1 MSDFFFIEDLKS
13 GGGGHA
19 SSTCGRHHK
28 FDKDKVWSVNRLLP
42 WVAIY
47 FFRSSM
53 LYNNKTKCQTSLS
66 SHRQSVR
73 SKSYIYEY
81 EQTLLK
87 TSSKHFCPP
96 PPKKKPNDNNEIKTT
111 GFCTLKTPPYCSH
124 SKHRSLI
131 KIFWWRCIKICVTF
145 CIYEHLQGS

>member
-1 MSDFFFIEDLKS
+1 MEGSCIECLWP
-13 GGGGHA
+13 
-19 SSTCGRHHK
+19 TYHK
-28 FDKDKVWSVNRLLP
+28 LVKDKVWSVNRLLP

-96 PPKKKPNDNNEIKTT
+96 PPKKNPNDNNEIKTT

-124 SKHRSLI
+124 SKHRSVI